1 MSMIVKCDKK
11 GIEKASKIISEGGV
25 VVFPTDTVYGIG
37 CDPYNKSSVEKIYQ
51 IKKRSK
57 EKPLPIL
64 GYSLSTINEIVE
76 FDEESKKIA
85 EVFWPG
91 PLTLILKLKDEKLK
105 EILRVDKIAARV
117 PDNQCLL
124 DILKNC
130 KFLIGTSANYSGEG
144 SFTNSK
150 ECLEKLKEILKV
162 DKIAVRVPDNQCL
175 LDILKDSKFLIGTS
189 ANYSGENS
197 FTNSKECW
205 EKLKEHD
212 IFVDG
217 GNISSEGEST
227 ILEISHGK
235 LVIHR
240 EGALKK
246 EEITRVF

>member
-1 MSMIVKCDKK
+1 MIVKCDKQ

-57 EKPLPIL
+57 DKPLPIL
-64 GYSLSTINEIVE
+64 GYSMSTINEIAE

-85 EVFWPG
+85 EAFWPG
-91 PLTLILKLKDEKLK
+91 PLTLILKLKD
-105 EILRVDKIAARV
+105 
-117 PDNQCLL
+117 
-124 DILKNC
+124 
-130 KFLIGTSANYSGEG
+130 
-144 SFTNSK
+144 
-150 ECLEKLKEILKV
+150 EKLKEILKV

-189 ANYSGENS
+189 ANYSGEKP
-197 FTNSKECW
+197 FTNSKDCSER
-205 EKLKEHD
+205 LKEYD

-217 GNISSEGEST
+217 GNISSKGEST
-227 ILEISHGK
+227 IAEISSGE
-235 LVIHR
+235 LIIHR

-246 EEITRVF
+246 EEITRFF

>member
-1 MSMIVKCDKK
+1 MIVKCDKQ

-37 CDPYNKSSVEKIYQ
+37 CDPYNKNSVDMIYQ

-64 GYSLSTINEIVE
+64 GYSMSTINEIVE

-105 EILRVDKIAARV
+105 EILRVK
-117 PDNQCLL
+117 
-124 DILKNC
+124 
-130 KFLIGTSANYSGEG
+130 
-144 SFTNSK
+144 
-150 ECLEKLKEILKV
+150 
-162 DKIAVRVPDNQCL
+162 KIAVRVPDNQCL

-189 ANYSGENS
+189 ANYSGEKS
-197 FTNSKECW
+197 FTNSKECS
-205 EKLKEHD
+205 EKLKEYD
-212 IFVDG
+212 VFVDG
-217 GNISSEGEST
+217 GNISSKGEST
-227 ILEISHGK
+227 ILESSSGELI
-235 LVIHR
+235 IHR

-246 EEITRVF
+246 EEITRFF

>member
-1 MSMIVKCDKK
+1 MIVKCDKQ
-11 GIEKASKIISEGGV
+11 GIEKASEIISEGGV

-57 EKPLPIL
+57 DKPLPIL
-64 GYSLSTINEIVE
+64 GYSMSTINEIAE

-105 EILRVDKIAARV
+105 EIL
-117 PDNQCLL
+117 
-124 DILKNC
+124 
-130 KFLIGTSANYSGEG
+130 
-144 SFTNSK
+144 
-150 ECLEKLKEILKV
+150 KV

-175 LDILKDSKFLIGTS
+175 LDILKNSKFLIGTS
-189 ANYSGENS
+189 ANYSGEKP
-197 FTNSKECW
+197 FTNSMECS
-205 EKLKEHD
+205 ERLKEYD

-217 GNISSEGEST
+217 GNISSKGEST
-227 ILEISHGK
+227 ILEISQGE
-235 LVIHR
+235 LIIHR

-246 EEITRVF
+246 EEITRFF

>member
-1 MSMIVKCDKK
+1 MSMIVKCDKS
-11 GIEKASKIISEGGV
+11 GIEKVSSIISEGGV
-25 VVFPTDTVYGIG
+25 VIFPTDTVYGIG
-37 CDPYNKSSVEKIYQ
+37 CNPYNKSSVEKIYQ

-85 EVFWPG
+85 GAFWPG
-91 PLTLILKLKDEKLK
+91 PVTLILKLKDEKLK
-105 EILRVDKIAARV
+105 EILRVDKIAVRV

-130 KFLIGTSANYSGEG
+130 KFLIGTSANYSGEN

-150 ECLEKLKEILKV
+150 ECLEKLKE
-162 DKIAVRVPDNQCL
+162 
-175 LDILKDSKFLIGTS
+175 
-189 ANYSGENS
+189 Y
-197 FTNSKECW
+197 
-205 EKLKEHD
+205 D

-217 GNISSEGEST
+217 GNISSKGEST
-227 ILEISHGK
+227 ILEISRGK

>member
-1 MSMIVKCDKK
+1 MIVKCDKS
-11 GIEKASKIISEGGV
+11 GIEKVSSIISEGGV
-25 VVFPTDTVYGIG
+25 VIFPTDTVYGIG
-37 CDPYNKSSVEKIYQ
+37 CNPYNKSSVEKIYQ

-85 EVFWPG
+85 GAFWPG
-91 PLTLILKLKDEKLK
+91 PVTLILKLKDEKLK
-105 EILRVDKIAARV
+105 EILRVDKIAVRV

-130 KFLIGTSANYSGEG
+130 KFLIGTSANYSGEN

-150 ECLEKLKEILKV
+150 ECLEKLKE
-162 DKIAVRVPDNQCL
+162 
-175 LDILKDSKFLIGTS
+175 
-189 ANYSGENS
+189 Y
-197 FTNSKECW
+197 
-205 EKLKEHD
+205 D

-217 GNISSEGEST
+217 GNISSKGEST
-227 ILEISHGK
+227 ILEISRGK

>member
-1 MSMIVKCDKK
+1 MSMIVKCDKE

-85 EVFWPG
+85 DAFWPG

-105 EILRVDKIAARV
+105 EILR
-117 PDNQCLL
+117 
-124 DILKNC
+124 
-130 KFLIGTSANYSGEG
+130 
-144 SFTNSK
+144 
-150 ECLEKLKEILKV
+150 V

-205 EKLKEHD
+205 EKLKEYD

-217 GNISSEGEST
+217 GNISSKGEST
-227 ILEISHGK
+227 ILEISRGK

>member
-1 MSMIVKCDKK
+1 MVIKEKNLQDILKVDCNKE
-11 GIEKASKIISEGGV
+11 GIEKAYQMINEGGIV
-25 VVFPTDTVYGIG
+25 IYPTDTVYGIG

-85 EVFWPG
+85 GAFWPG
-91 PLTLILKLKDEKLK
+91 PVTLILKLKDEKLK
-105 EILRVDKIAARV
+105 EILRVDKIAVRV

-150 ECLEKLKEILKV
+150 ECLEKLKE
-162 DKIAVRVPDNQCL
+162 
-175 LDILKDSKFLIGTS
+175 
-189 ANYSGENS
+189 Y
-197 FTNSKECW
+197 
-205 EKLKEHD
+205 D

-217 GNISSEGEST
+217 GNISSKGEST
-227 ILEISHGK
+227 ILEISRGK

>member
-1 MSMIVKCDKK
+1 MSMIVKCDKS
-11 GIEKASKIISEGGV
+11 GTEKASSIISEGGV
-25 VVFPTDTVYGIG
+25 VIFPTDTVYGIG
-37 CDPYNKSSVEKIYQ
+37 CNPYNKSSVEKIYQ

-85 EVFWPG
+85 DAFWPG

-105 EILRVDKIAARV
+105 EILRVDKIAVRV

-130 KFLIGTSANYSGEG
+130 KFLIGTSANYSGE
-144 SFTNSK
+144 
-150 ECLEKLKEILKV
+150 
-162 DKIAVRVPDNQCL
+162 
-175 LDILKDSKFLIGTS
+175 
-189 ANYSGENS
+189 NS

-205 EKLKEHD
+205 EKLKEYD

-217 GNISSEGEST
+217 GNSSSKGEST
-227 ILEISHGK
+227 ILEISRGK